1 MKHTHYQMRIAG
13 LALIFMA
20 LSSCIDK
27 EACEKVGMADGQA
40 IIAYVDEIPETRVCV
55 DPATSSTSGKI
66 YYYWTPEDEIGVF
79 TDASENNVQYLNT
92 ETEANVKVVTFAPTA
107 NVTGT
112 PTYAYFPYSAEAG
125 SDITSLNGNIP
136 SEQSI
141 NSALDNVPGM
151 YRYGYYKSSTDG
163 EATFGFKHMFS
174 TIRWRIDLAGTA
186 LEGRKLHSVEITV
199 KRGTQDVPVCGDF
212 TFNAETGNYTAGA
225 NTSNKVT
232 ITFEGQPVLDSDV
245 TFYTTMLPNVKKNDL
260 LYFTVNTVGY
270 TATYK
275 LRSNVGFKKNY
286 VYTYSMPVKNYSG
299 VGIKTNDITEV
310 ETPVDPETP
319 VEPEVISG
327 TFKCA
332 TYNVKSA
339 TSGTIGTYITND
351 SWDFFGLSEDFGNI
365 SSNLGNYSFGKRTSS
380 ALSGDA
386 DGLGF
391 ATKTATCSF
400 SGEYID
406 AFDEEYGGLFDG
418 ANTVISKGFRYY
430 LVTLADGV
438 QIDVYITH
446 MNTYDTE
453 EHKACQH
460 AQLKELATWI
470 ANHRNGRPVIF
481 MGDTNCRYT
490 RHDFETYFWS
500 IIRAEGIT
508 YNDPWVDFQWDG
520 VYPELGS
527 KSLMVSDAT
536 GTNSETDIICS
547 TTQNG
552 EVVDKI
558 IYINDA
564 NADTQ
569 IKATSY
575 LRDMDYSGLSD
586 HMPIVVEFYYEK
598 TN

>member
-1 MKHTHYQMRIAG
+1 MLGTVFTGCIKEDGWNGHEQFAG
-13 LALIFMA
+13 QQI
-20 LSSCIDK
+20 
-27 EACEKVGMADGQA
+27 V
-40 IIAYVDEIPETRVCV
+40 AYVEELPETRVSI
-55 DPATSSTSGKI
+55 DPATSSTSGLI
-66 YYYWTPEDEIGVF
+66 SYYWNPEDEIGVF
-79 TDASENNVQYLNT
+79 TNASENNIQYLNT
-92 ETEANVKVVTFAPTA
+92 ETEENVKVITFAPATT
-107 NVTGT
+107 VSGT
-112 PTYAYFPYSAEAG
+112 PTYAYFPYSADAG
-125 SDITSLNGNIP
+125 TDITALNGNI
-136 SEQSI
+136 STAQAI
-141 NSALDNVPGM
+141 NANLDNIPGM
-151 YRYGYYKSSTDG
+151 YRYGYYKSSTDNA
-163 EATFGFKHMFS
+163 ATFGFRHVFS
-174 TIRWRIDLAGTA
+174 TIRWRLDVAGTV
-186 LEGRKLHSVEITV
+186 LEGNKLHSIEITA
-199 KRGTQDVPVCGDF
+199 KRGARVVPVCGDF
-212 TFNAETGNYTAGA
+212 TFNAETGSYVAGS
-225 NTSNKVT
+225 NTSNTVT
-232 ITFEGQPVLDSDV
+232 YTFEGLPVLDSDV
-245 TFYTTMLPNVKKNDL
+245 TFYSTMFPNLKKGDV
-260 LYFTVNTVGY
+260 LYFTVNTLGK

-275 LRSNVGFKKNY
+275 LSSNVTFKKNY
-286 VYTYSMPVKNYSG
+286 VYTFSMPIKNYKG
-299 VGIKTNDITEV
+299 VSITANDLVEEV
-310 ETPVDPETP
+310 EPETP

-327 TFKCA
+327 TFTCA
-332 TYNVKSA
+332 TYNVKSS

-351 SWDFFGLSEDFGNI
+351 GWDFFGLSEDFGNI
-365 SSNLGNYSFGKRTSS
+365 SSNLDGYTFGKRTSS

-391 ATKTATCSF
+391 ATRTATCSF

-470 ANHRNGRPVIF
+470 ANHRKGRPVIF

-500 IIRAEGIT
+500 IIRADGIT
-508 YNDPWVDFQWDG
+508 YNDPWVDYQWDG

-552 EVVDKI
+552 EVVDKV

-569 IKATSY
+569 IKALGY
-575 LRDMDYSGLSD
+575 LRDMDYDGLSD
-586 HMPIVVEFYYEK
+586 HMPVVVEFYYEK